1 MSTRVQLYILVL
13 SQFFGTSGF
22 YVFRSVKIGDLGDG
36 TLRFVWDN
44 KFSWTRGKTVQ
55 YRIQTIFHADAR

>member
-1 MSTRVQLYILVL
+1 MYNCTS
-13 SQFFGTSGF
+13 SQCLGTSGF